1 VSAPDLASVRDLLA
15 GVAPASQAEA
25 IAQLRAL
32 EEVKSA
38 AAAAQAKVTDAL
50 VRMRH
55 DAEERQG
62 IPAKLRGRGL
72 DSEVALAR
80 MDSPAKGSRHLGMA
94 MALTREMPR
103 TLEHLAAGRTSEWR
117 ATLMVRETA
126 CLPAADRRKVDE
138 RLSADLPLLGD
149 RQVITR
155 AKALAIEL
163 DESHALR
170 RAETERNKRGV
181 SVRPAAGDMAYL
193 TAYLPMTQAV
203 RAYASLHA
211 QSLSMI
217 SSGKAEGRTKN
228 QLCADLLLERLT
240 GKAASTPQDV
250 ALTIVMTDHAL
261 AGSSDQPAW
270 LPGHGPLAATIARHH
285 VQSAASV
292 FYRRLWTDPAH
303 GGLVSTESRAREF
316 TGQLRQL
323 ILLRDDVCA
332 SPYCNAPI
340 RHIDHATPHAEGGPT
355 SQANAS
361 GLCERCNHTK
371 HNPGWTHTRTTSV
384 STGSVSTGSSDVNG
398 VSSSRDGAD
407 GAMGSGTVGGH
418 DASGAVA
425 SGGVAGGGVAGGDL
439 TVTTPT
445 GHTYHAARSI
455 LPARAPKPPPPL
467 SPDAITSIRNRFGT
481 GNTNRQDDP
490 VFKKK
495 PGQQPLRRNADQNNT
510 GRNNTSRNKTGGNV
524 AGENSAGEDSIR
536 GHQDKPPD

>member
-1 VSAPDLASVRDLLA
+1 
-15 GVAPASQAEA
+15 
-25 IAQLRAL
+25 
-32 EEVKSA
+32 
-38 AAAAQAKVTDAL
+38 
-50 VRMRH
+50 
-55 DAEERQG
+55 
-62 IPAKLRGRGL
+62 
-72 DSEVALAR
+72 
-80 MDSPAKGSRHLGMA
+80 
-94 MALTREMPR
+94 
-103 TLEHLAAGRTSEWR
+103 
-117 ATLMVRETA
+117 
-126 CLPAADRRKVDE
+126 
-138 RLSADLPLLGD
+138 
-149 RQVITR
+149 
-155 AKALAIEL
+155 
-163 DESHALR
+163 
-170 RAETERNKRGV
+170 
-181 SVRPAAGDMAYL
+181 
-193 TAYLPMTQAV
+193 
-203 RAYASLHA
+203 
-211 QSLSMI
+211 
-217 SSGKAEGRTKN
+217 
-228 QLCADLLLERLT
+228 
-240 GKAASTPQDV
+240 
-250 ALTIVMTDHAL
+250 
-261 AGSSDQPAW
+261 
-270 LPGHGPLAATIARHH
+270 
-285 VQSAASV
+285 
-292 FYRRLWTDPAH
+292 
-303 GGLVSTESRAREF
+303 VSTESRAREF

-495 PGQQPLRRNADQNNT
+495 PGQQP
-510 GRNNTSRNKTGGNV
+510 
-524 AGENSAGEDSIR
+524 
-536 GHQDKPPD
+536 P

>member
-1 VSAPDLASVRDLLA
+1 
-15 GVAPASQAEA
+15 
-25 IAQLRAL
+25 
-32 EEVKSA
+32 
-38 AAAAQAKVTDAL
+38 
-50 VRMRH
+50 
-55 DAEERQG
+55 
-62 IPAKLRGRGL
+62 
-72 DSEVALAR
+72 
-80 MDSPAKGSRHLGMA
+80 
-94 MALTREMPR
+94 
-103 TLEHLAAGRTSEWR
+103 
-117 ATLMVRETA
+117 MVRETA
-126 CLPAADRRKVDE
+126 CLPAADRRTVDE

-445 GHTYHAARSI
+445 GHTYRAARSI
-455 LPARAPKPPPPL
+455 LPARTPKPPPPL

-490 VFKKK
+490 VFKNKA
-495 PGQQPLRRNADQNNT
+495 GQQPLRKIARRDTRVRSDSDQ
-510 GRNNTSRNKTGGNV
+510 KP
-524 AGENSAGEDSIR
+524 ACQEYD
-536 GHQDKPPD
+536 DPPD